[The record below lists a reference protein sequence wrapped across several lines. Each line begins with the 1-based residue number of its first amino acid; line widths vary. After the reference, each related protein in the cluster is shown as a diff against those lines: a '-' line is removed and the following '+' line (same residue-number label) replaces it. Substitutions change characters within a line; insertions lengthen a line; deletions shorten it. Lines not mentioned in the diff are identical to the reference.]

1 MLFRVALLVPSF
13 VLNRHSSRRKVSLR
27 RPALNDEE
35 CVVPA
40 SPELVARTRSRLLEE
55 TRTFDSTLSLFPI
68 VTPIA
73 AYLAYETI
81 ARETRGLIDTIG
93 QRQAWFSADGNA
105 YEIEILAPLINGVVM
120 PAIAIALGTTAA
132 TTISTL
138 RERQLAVRGFFNNEL
153 CGLESLRAAVKSLR
167 QEDFLV
173 SGTGPARAIELLRD
187 YVARLILESKPG
199 TTAEE
204 VEMRR
209 IADNELVELSALLHA
224 VSQKRQ
230 TTVEAAHNL
239 IASLSTHRSN
249 RVAEQAATY
258 PAIHYAVLAL
268 CSLSI
273 IASFLLESDQEV
285 LRFLDAIQLRL
296 LFAILVGVFSGIAA
310 LIVDLSDLN
319 SGGFRITPTYSQL
332 FEIHDNLQFDTC
344 LIKQDDDAFSSWR
357 DRHLTPPD
365 TLNGRSSSGTATT
378 TTTTGNTT
386 LIVRDTDLSSKPKNN
401 VLF

>member
-1 MLFRVALLVPSF
+1 MSSDDECFLPS
-13 VLNRHSSRRKVSLR
+13 
-27 RPALNDEE
+27 
-35 CVVPA
+35 

-68 VTPIA
+68 VTPA
-73 AYLAYETI
+73 AAFVAYETI

-138 RERQLAVRGFFNNEL
+138 RERQLAVRGFLNNEL
-153 CGLESLRAAVKSLR
+153 CSLESLRVAVKSLR
-167 QEDFLV
+167 DDDFV
-173 SGTGPARAIELLRD
+173 GEGKGGPSRSIELLRD

-199 TTAEE
+199 TTAKE
-204 VEMRR
+204 VEERR
-209 IADNELVELSALLHA
+209 VAENELVELSSLLHL
-224 VSQKRQ
+224 VSQRRQ
-230 TTVEAAHNL
+230 TTVEAAHNI
-239 IASLSTHRSN
+239 IASLSHQRSN

-258 PAIHYAVLAL
+258 PAIHYAVLAF

-273 IASFLLESDQEV
+273 IVSFLLESDQEV

-319 SGGFRITPTYSQL
+319 SGGFRVTPTYSQL
-332 FEIHDNLQFDTC
+332 FEIHDNLQFDMCVVDQRQHDQVTANDDRQQPPQRAPFH
-344 LIKQDDDAFSSWR
+344 LSNSTFSVRKDDEDDDLFLGKTTRINNNAQ
-357 DRHLTPPD
+357 LT
-365 TLNGRSSSGTATT
+365 SSS
-378 TTTTGNTT
+378 
-386 LIVRDTDLSSKPKNN
+386 SSPLAKNEN
-401 VLF
+401 ND